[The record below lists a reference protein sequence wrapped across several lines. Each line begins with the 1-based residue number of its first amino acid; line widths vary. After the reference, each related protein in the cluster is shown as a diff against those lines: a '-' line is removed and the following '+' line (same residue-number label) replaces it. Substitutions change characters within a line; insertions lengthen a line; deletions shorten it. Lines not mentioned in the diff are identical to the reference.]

1 MRVLVILLFSLFV
14 LIAPASGIAEST
26 VVDKV
31 AAAAK
36 ENPATTAG
44 VAGCAAVLI
53 FPPAAIWC
61 LATIA
66 GGATV
71 DVATE

>member
-14 LIAPASGIAEST
+14 VIAPASGIAEST

-44 VAGCAAVLI
+44 AAGCAAIRI

-61 LATIA
+61 VATIA